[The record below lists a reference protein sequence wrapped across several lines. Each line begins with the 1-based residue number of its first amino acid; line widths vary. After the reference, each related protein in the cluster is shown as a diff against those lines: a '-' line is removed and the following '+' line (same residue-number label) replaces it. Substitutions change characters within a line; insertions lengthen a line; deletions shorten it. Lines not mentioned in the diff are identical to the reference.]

1 MKLSKPL
8 LLSNFF
14 RYSYFPWLVLLVS
27 LLTTLGAWTHLKDDR
42 YWAVQAQFELR
53 TEQLKT
59 AIVNRMTAYQQI
71 LLSSVGL
78 FNATESVSREEWH
91 AYIRQLQLDK
101 YYHGTLVVGFSQ
113 YFSPKELPAHLDQ
126 IRSEGFPNY
135 TVHPEGQR
143 DEYTAIIYF
152 EPCDDQNL
160 VTFGYDMFSEPTHRA
175 AMEQAR
181 DTGQPVISGKLVLL
195 QDVHLQQV
203 PKPAGFLMVMPVYRH
218 GQPTDTVAQRRA
230 ALFGY
235 VHAAFRANDLMQGI
249 FGSREPDLD
258 YEIYDG
264 EGIQAETLL
273 YDDMPHHANYQHQFT
288 QIVPFDIAGH
298 RWTVNFVTLPQFEAE
313 TKDSSPTFV
322 LGAGLV
328 LSVLLFVLFS
338 VNRHLHA
345 EVIKRIHSET
355 ALRQSEERFNLAVQG
370 ANDGVWDWNI
380 DTGKGYM
387 SPRYKQIA
395 GYADHEL
402 RANFE
407 EWQNLIHPEDRVR
420 VMEEVQAYLEKRV
433 PKNEVTYRLRHKA
446 GHYVWVLA
454 RGMAVWDKA
463 GKPERMTG
471 TIMDMTAQKE
481 TEQLLQEYNQRLEWE
496 VAART
501 RELQEQQTQIIQL
514 KDFYELILESVN
526 DGIWVTEANDLI
538 TYVNR
543 GMTTI
548 AGISREQMLGANV
561 REYFGKGTRG
571 EFQTY
576 ALQAKETL
584 RPVHYEAVSVI
595 TPAGRQSY
603 QSGWLIPRV
612 QQGHFDGM
620 VVTTQDV
627 TEHQLATTALQE
639 SHVRF
644 TTVLN
649 SVEAMIYVADLQTYE
664 ILFVNQPM
672 AKRFGHQITGKN
684 CWLAFEKGQME
695 PCISCNNNQLMDA
708 KGEPVGTI
716 TREFQNSAGHWF
728 YAQERAIRWSDGRW
742 VRLEVAT
749 DITEQ
754 KRMAEA
760 LRRSEERFDLAMRGS
775 NDGLWDWNLETN
787 EVYFSPRWKEM
798 LGYTDHEFTPH
809 LSEWRNRIH
818 PEDFSRVIAEVTA
831 YLEKTFP
838 IYQTVHRLQHRDGHY
853 VWLLT
858 RGIALWNE
866 QGQPYRMVGTNADLT
881 TQKQIEAEL
890 RQAKE
895 AAELANRA
903 KSTFLANMSHELRT
917 PLNGILGFAQILLR
931 DPTLTAKQL
940 ESIKVI
946 HRSGE
951 YLLTLINDILDLAK
965 IEAGKIEVCPVT
977 VNFKG
982 FIAGIIDL
990 FEMRAQQKGI
1000 QFNYETL
1007 SPLPAAIL
1015 ADDKRL
1021 RQVLIN
1027 LLGNAVKFTPQGSV
1041 TLKIGYHQNQ
1051 LRFQVEDS
1059 GVGIAPDDLAKIFEP
1074 FQQVG
1079 DHHYKAEG
1087 TGLGLPITKKL
1098 VEQMGGELQVKSI
1111 VGQGSIFWMLLEL
1124 PEVPVVEE
1132 QTGQSPVIIGY
1143 QITTPRPHPYQ
1154 GGGVNP
1160 DRGIVCTPLLTKE
1173 GPGVV
1178 VVLVIDDNRE
1188 NRAVLVNLLTPL
1200 GFQVVEASNGQE
1212 GLTLLE
1218 EVQPDLIIVDLVM
1231 PVMNGLEFTQQVR
1244 SLPLPTFQ
1252 NLPIIAASASVFD
1265 TYQQDSL
1272 TAGCNAFLAKPIR
1285 AEILLQLLEELL
1297 GLTWVYESDQ
1307 YSPIL
1312 DSLPSTDLGSEKA
1325 ELSTAQASILF
1336 ELAMMGDVMGILEAV
1351 KEIQQANPQLVPFTK
1366 QIEQLL
1372 ESFQV
1377 DKVGELVKPYM

>member
-1 MKLSKPL
+1 MKLSNYFMKLSKQL
-8 LLSNFF
+8 LLSNAF
-14 RYSYFPWLVLLVS
+14 RHTYFPWLILLVA
-27 LLTTLGAWTHLKDDR
+27 LLTTLVAWTHLKDDR
-42 YWAVQAQFELR
+42 NWASHAQFELR

-59 AIVNRMTAYQQI
+59 AIVNRMTAYQHI

-78 FNATESVSREEWH
+78 FNASDLVSRKEWH
-91 AYIRQLQLDK
+91 TYINQLQLDK
-101 YYHGTLVVGFSQ
+101 YYPGIPMVGFSQ
-113 YFSPKELPAHLDQ
+113 YLLPAELPAHLAQ
-126 IRSEGFPNY
+126 IRAEGFPNY

-143 DEYTAIIYF
+143 DEYTSIIYF
-152 EPCDDQNL
+152 EPGDDQNL
-160 VTFGYDMFSEPTHRA
+160 VTFGYDMLLEPTRRA

-203 PKPAGFLMVMPVYRH
+203 PKPAGFLMVMPVYRQ

-235 VHAAFRANDLMQGI
+235 VHAAFRAKDLMQDI

-264 EGIQAETLL
+264 ESINAEILL

-288 QIVPFDIAGH
+288 KIVPLNIAGH
-298 RWTVNFVTLPQFEAE
+298 RWTVYFSTLPRFEAD

-322 LGAGLV
+322 LSAGLV

-338 VNRHLHA
+338 VNLHLHA

-407 EWQNLIHPEDRVR
+407 EWQNLIYPEDRVR

-433 PKNEVTYRLRHKA
+433 SKNEVTYRLRHKD
-446 GHYVWVLA
+446 GHYIWVLA
-454 RGMAVWDKA
+454 RGMAVWNQA
-463 GKPERMTG
+463 GKPERLVG
-471 TIMDMTAQKE
+471 TIMDLTARKE
-481 TEQLLQEYNQRLEWE
+481 AEQLLQEYNQRLERE

-501 RELQEQQTQIIQL
+501 RELQEQQQQIIQL

-526 DGIWVTEANDLI
+526 DGIWVTDVNDHI
-538 TYVNR
+538 TYINR

-548 AGISREQMLGANV
+548 AGIPQEQMLGVNV
-561 REYFGKGTRG
+561 WEYFAKGTRG
-571 EFQTY
+571 EFQVY
-576 ALQAKETL
+576 ALPAKETL
-584 RPVHYEAVSVI
+584 RPVNYEAVSVI

-603 QSGWLIPRV
+603 QSGWLTPRV
-612 QQGHFDGM
+612 QQGQFDGM

-627 TEHQLATTALQE
+627 TAQQLATTALQQAHE
-639 SHVRF
+639 RF
-644 TTVLN
+644 TTVLD
-649 SVEAMIYVADLQTYE
+649 SVEAMIYVADMQTYE
-664 ILFVNQPM
+664 ILFANRSM
-672 AKRFGHQITGKN
+672 EKRFGSQIIGTPY
-684 CWLAFEKGQME
+684 WQTFEKGQIG
-695 PCISCNNNQLMDA
+695 PGTFYNNDQLVDA

-716 TREFQNSAGHWF
+716 IREFQNSAGLWF
-728 YAQERAIRWSDGRW
+728 YAQERAIRWTDGRW

-754 KRMAEA
+754 KRVAEA
-760 LRRSEERFDLAMRGS
+760 L
-775 NDGLWDWNLETN
+775 
-787 EVYFSPRWKEM
+787 
-798 LGYTDHEFTPH
+798 
-809 LSEWRNRIH
+809 
-818 PEDFSRVIAEVTA
+818 
-831 YLEKTFP
+831 
-838 IYQTVHRLQHRDGHY
+838 QT
-853 VWLLT
+853 
-858 RGIALWNE
+858 
-866 QGQPYRMVGTNADLT
+866 
-881 TQKQIEAEL
+881 
-890 RQAKE
+890 AKE

-917 PLNGILGFAQILLR
+917 PLNGILGFTQILRR
-931 DPTLTAKQL
+931 DTTLTAKHL
-940 ESIKVI
+940 ESVNVI
-946 HRSGE
+946 HRCGE

-1027 LLGNAVKFTPQGSV
+1027 LLGNAVKFTHQGSV
-1041 TLKIGYHQNQ
+1041 TLKIGYHQNK

-1059 GVGIAPDDLAKIFEP
+1059 GVGIAPEDLEKIFEP

-1079 DHHYKAEG
+1079 DHQYKAEG

-1098 VEQMGGELQVKSI
+1098 VKKMGGELQVES
-1111 VGQGSIFWMLLEL
+1111 VLGLGSIFWMLLEL
-1124 PEVPVVEE
+1124 PEVSVVQEKIS
-1132 QTGQSPVIIGY
+1132 QLPVIIGY
-1143 QITTPRPHPYQ
+1143 QITTPRPPPYQ

-1160 DRGIVCTPLLTKE
+1160 DRGIVCTPLLAKE

-1178 VVLVIDDNRE
+1178 VVLVIDDNWE

-1200 GFQVVEASNGQE
+1200 GFSVVEASNGQE

-1231 PVMNGLEFTQQVR
+1231 PIMNGLEFTRQVR

-1252 NLPIIAASASVFD
+1252 NLPIIAASATVFE

-1285 AEILLQLLEELL
+1285 AEVLLELLGELL

-1307 YSPIL
+1307 SLPTL
-1312 DSLPSTDLGSEKA
+1312 DSLPSADLGGEKV
-1325 ELSTAQASILF
+1325 ELSTEQASILF
-1336 ELAMMGDVMGILEAV
+1336 ELAMMGDVMGILEEV

-1372 ESFQV
+1372 KSFQV
-1377 DKVGELVKPYM
+1377 DKVGELVKPYL